1 MAKPLSVFEL
11 TSIVRDTLQN
21 NERLTNVWVSGE
33 VSNFKAHTSGHC
45 YFTLKDERA
54 SIRMVMWRNRAASLT
69 FRPAD
74 GMKVLARGTIS
85 VYERDGNYQLYVDRL
100 EPDGLGSLHLAL
112 EQLKQRL
119 AAEGLFGTERKR
131 ALPRFPRVVA
141 VLTSPTGAAVRDIVT
156 VMERRWPLT
165 RVLIFPVAVQGAE
178 AAPSIVSALAA
189 VAGYPEIDVVV
200 LGRGGGS
207 LEDLWAFNEER
218 VARAI
223 FTCPVPVVSAVG
235 HETDF
240 TIADLVADLR
250 APTPSAAAL
259 LVVPDRH
266 EVERHLVKL
275 ASRMSRDMGRKVSTA
290 RQYLDYMSVRLQS
303 VSPASAIARKQ
314 QIADSLLLRMQNAV
328 QRRIEVA
335 GSALAQQALR
345 LQSISPL
352 NVLARGYSVTR
363 AGGVVIKS
371 AGKVTLGDI
380 LTTTL
385 HSGTVYSVVTGKEE
399 AHEFR
404 ANPQGSGGNCS

>member
-54 SIRMVMWRNRAASLT
+54 SVRMVMWRNRAASLT

-74 GMKVLARGTIS
+74 GMKVLAKGTIS

-112 EQLKQRL
+112 EQLKRRL
-119 AAEGLFGTERKR
+119 AAEGLFSTERKR

-156 VMERRWPLT
+156 VMARRWPLT
-165 RVLIFPVAVQGAE
+165 RVLVFPVAVQGAE
-178 AAPSIVSALAA
+178 AAPAIVGALAA

-223 FTCPVPVVSAVG
+223 FACPVPVVSAVG

-259 LVVPDRH
+259 LVVPDRQ

-290 RQYLDYMSVRLQS
+290 RQYLDYLSVRLQS
-303 VSPASAIARKQ
+303 VSPASAIAGKQ
-314 QIADSLLLRMQNAV
+314 QVAEGLLLRMQNAMR
-328 QRRIEVA
+328 RRIEVA
-335 GSALAQQALR
+335 ASALAQQALR
-345 LQSISPL
+345 LQAISPL

-363 AGGVVIKS
+363 ARGNVLKS
-371 AGKVTLGDI
+371 AGTVTLGDV
-380 LTTTL
+380 LTTVL

-404 ANPQGSGGNCS
+404 ANPQGVGGNRG